1 MKRTTVLK
9 GKAMMLAKERLI
21 FAFMMIA
28 LLVGGSSAV
37 FAQNLT
43 PCNSTV
49 PDYSPDFSLNQACLF
64 LNGENQD
71 NVTTAY
77 PSFQPP
83 IASVPNVSNVL
94 RLTPAANY
102 QGGSAWFQTA
112 QPVASGFTTT
122 FTFQLNPANGAD
134 GIAFVVQNS
143 GLTALGPTG
152 CGEGF
157 AGDLAYP
164 PGCTPIPANSITQSG
179 ITNSVAFRFDSY
191 SQGVGGGAET
201 NDPGVNNVSIQT
213 CPNMA
218 ANSITAACQ
227 LAVYPFYEV
236 DFGDGNVHIATVTY
250 NVTPTSA
257 QTSCNG
263 PCLDV
268 ILDGTDLFPTG
279 VPFNMS
285 SIGLTSGNA
294 YVGFT
299 GATGGLDDNQDILS
313 WTFTPQGQ
321 SETGSVSTG
330 TTATYNYSGGCN
342 YNGSGCS
349 GTGNTTTAAENPGS
363 TSTIGNLVITT
374 IPIIAGAGTSP
385 EANQAACNAIVDA
398 INPNTG
404 SSPFVSTNPPAQTA
418 QCFVYTNGGG
428 TGIDAPVMFA
438 VSCPPSGICDTTE
451 SQFFAAMASFFT
463 YTCSENPPLI
473 APTCSPVNSPS
484 NFGNFSNLTS
494 TTGLPAIGFLQGAGP
509 DPNNPCTPATGAD
522 APPLF
527 QSNQVVAYT
536 LGDTSSAPVKGGS
549 TGLTSCWVATYETP
563 GELPTATI
571 NSGPSNGT
579 TYQQGS
585 TVSAN
590 YTCTAVSTDPD
601 SVLSS
606 SGYPAA
612 GPYLT
617 VSACNASSGLTAG
630 GGSPTSSSCTAVYP
644 PSLNSCTGIITLDTS
659 EVGAH
664 TLTID
669 AGDSALNT
677 AAQQVSYTVQ
687 GNQAPLT
694 LNTTTP
700 LVYRQ
705 TETLTVSGGSNPGGT
720 VQYNLISGPC
730 GLSGNQLTANSGTGS
745 CTLTATLLGNSN
757 YNPVT
762 SALTPVTLAL
772 APQAI
777 TFTTNAP
784 SSAAYNA
791 TFTVAATASS
801 GLPVSYGYAGACTG
815 GPTYTMTNSTGTCS
829 VIVSQAGNANY
840 SPAATLTQYVTATGP
855 FVTMTP
861 ASTNIG
867 TVYLGI
873 TLDPVVLAVQNTGTA
888 TANLNPSL
896 TLGGGTNKLDFTL
909 IDNFPP
915 FNLCSSTLAA
925 GKTCYMAV
933 VFFAGN
939 IGSVSATLDVAT
951 NAPASPLVATFSAN
965 VIDPQASLSP
975 TSLSYG
981 TQNPNSSTT
990 KTVTLKNTGT
1000 TTLSLSNIVV
1010 TGTNASNFT
1019 LTASTSP
1026 CGSSLTAGASC
1037 VIDVTFKPTAKASY
1051 AAILQ
1056 ISDNSITGG
1065 TQLVPLS
1072 GSGN

>member
-1 MKRTTVLK
+1 MR
-9 GKAMMLAKERLI
+9 LAKEKVL
-21 FAFMMIA
+21 FAFVIIA
-28 LLVGGSSAV
+28 VLVGGNSAL
-37 FAQNLT
+37 FAQT
-43 PCNSTV
+43 PCNASV
-49 PDYSPDFSLNQACLF
+49 PDYSPDFSLNQACLS
-64 LNGENQD
+64 LNGESQD
-71 NVTTAY
+71 NVSTAY
-77 PSFQPP
+77 PSFQAP
-83 IASVPNVSNVL
+83 IGSVPNVSNVL
-94 RLTPAANY
+94 RLTPALNY
-102 QGGSAWFQTA
+102 QGGSAWFQPP
-112 QPVASGFTTT
+112 QPVSSGFTTT
-122 FTFQLNPANGAD
+122 FTFQLNPASGAD

-143 GLTALGPTG
+143 GLAALGPTG

-157 AGDLAYP
+157 AGDVAYP
-164 PGCTPIPANSITQSG
+164 PGCTPIPSNTITQYG

-191 SQGVGGGAET
+191 SQGVGGGTQT

-213 CPNMA
+213 CGMA

-236 DFGDGNVHIATVTY
+236 DFADGNVHIATVTY

-257 QTSCNG
+257 QTTCNVPSNPQ

-285 SIGLTSGNA
+285 SIGPTPTGEA
-294 YVGFT
+294 FVGFT

-321 SETGSVSTG
+321 SETGSVSYNS
-330 TTATYNYSGGCN
+330 TATYNYSGGCN

-363 TSTIGNLVITT
+363 SSTIGNLVITT
-374 IPIIAGAGTSP
+374 IPIIAGSGTSA

-404 SSPFVSTNPPAQTA
+404 SSPFVSAGPPAQTA

-438 VSCPPSGICDTTE
+438 VSCPPSGICDTPE
-451 SQFFAAMASFFT
+451 SEFFAAMSTFFN
-463 YTCSENPPLI
+463 YTCPENPPLI

-494 TTGLPAIGFLQGAGP
+494 TTGLPSIGFLQGAGP
-509 DPNNPCTPATGAD
+509 DPNNPCNPATGPNAL
-522 APPLF
+522 PLF
-527 QSNQVVAYT
+527 QTNQIASYA
-536 LGDTSSAPVKGGS
+536 LGDTGSVPVKGGS

-563 GELPTATI
+563 GEMPTATI
-571 NSGPSNGT
+571 TSGPTNGST
-579 TYQQGS
+579 LQQGS

-601 SVLSS
+601 STQDPN
-606 SGYPAA
+606 GYPAA

-617 VSACNASSGLTAG
+617 VSTCSASSGLTAG
-630 GGSPTSSSCTAVYP
+630 GGTPTNSSCTAVYP
-644 PSLNSCTGIITLDTS
+644 PALNSCSGTITVDTS
-659 EVGAH
+659 EVGPH
-664 TLTID
+664 TLTVD
-669 AGDSALNT
+669 AEDSALNT
-677 AAQQVSYTVQ
+677 AAQQVNYTVQ

-694 LNTTTP
+694 LNTSSP
-700 LVYRQ
+700 LTYNQ
-705 TETLTVSGGSNPGGT
+705 SETLSVTGGSNPGGT

-730 GLSGNQLTANSGTGS
+730 SLAGNQLTASSGTGT

-762 SALTPVTLAL
+762 SSITPVTLAL
-772 APQAI
+772 APQTI

-784 SSAAYNA
+784 SSAAYN
-791 TFTVAATASS
+791 TNFTVAASASS
-801 GLPVSYGYAGACTG
+801 GLPVTYSNAGACTG
-815 GPTYTMTNSTGTCS
+815 GPTYLMTNSTGTCS
-829 VIVSQAGNANY
+829 VIASQGGNTNY
-840 SPAATLTQYVTATGP
+840 SPATPVTQYVTATGP
-855 FVTMTP
+855 LVTMTP
-861 ASTNIG
+861 TSTNFG
-867 TVYLGI
+867 TVYLDI

-896 TLGGGTNKLDFTL
+896 TLGSGTNKLDFTL

-925 GKTCYMAV
+925 GKTCYIAV

-939 IGSVSATLDVAT
+939 IGSVSATLNLAT
-951 NAPASPLVATFSAN
+951 NSPGSPLQATFLAN
-965 VIDPQASLSP
+965 VIDPQANL
-975 TSLSYG
+975 
-981 TQNPNSSTT
+981 NPNSLSFGTENPNSNTT

-1000 TTLSLSNIVV
+1000 TTLSLNSIAV

-1019 LTASTSP
+1019 LTASSTP
-1026 CGSSLTAGASC
+1026 CGSSLSAGASC
-1037 VIDVTFKPTAKASY
+1037 VIAVTFKPIAKASY
-1051 AAILQ
+1051 SATLQ
-1056 ISDNSITGG
+1056 ISDNSITGS
-1065 TQLVPLS
+1065 TQFVPLS
-1072 GSGN
+1072 GAGN